1 MKTNIK
7 TLTNALNDALSI
19 RPKVGGFPVMAKVL
33 YLAGVQSNQ
42 WFLPSCNA
50 IYSFKNE
57 AVMQQGTPLLQGFTS
72 IPVYDERALIKAIR
86 KDQRGESSFQE
97 FLQAT
102 WDAGIV
108 EYRVDFK
115 NRSVCYKSYQGELYT
130 EHYPDIDLIQ
140 YQ

>member
-1 MKTNIK
+1 MKTNLE
-7 TLTNALNDALSI
+7 TLTNALSKALSI

-33 YLAGVQSNQ
+33 YLAGVETNQ

-50 IYSFKNE
+50 IYTFQNE
-57 AVMQQGTPLLQGFTS
+57 AIMQQGTPLIQGFIT
-72 IPVYDERALIKAIR
+72 IPSYNEKALINAIR
-86 KDQRGESSFQE
+86 KDQRGESTFPE

-108 EYRVDFK
+108 EYLVDFK
-115 NRSVCYKSYQGELYT
+115 NRSVCYKSYKDEQYT
-130 EHYPDIDLIQ
+130 EHYPDVDLNQ